1 MVVELELAVVDVET
15 ECSRTFSSLSVV
27 GGKARGVSG
36 GEEGET
42 RTGPPLLWGGERS
55 AEVSG
60 RGLWGCRFG
69 EVWSNSS

>member
-15 ECSRTFSSLSVV
+15 ECRRTFSSPSVL
-27 GGKARGVSG
+27 GGEARGVSG

-42 RTGPPLLWGGERS
+42 GTGPPLFWGGERS

-60 RGLWGCRFG
+60 RGLWG
-69 EVWSNSS
+69 